1 MHKSHSHQKLE
12 MRQSVVSQI
21 TTVED
26 VDEICQ
32 LSMEDDD
39 EEDDDAIE
47 DDILGGVGSSS
58 LRYSSSHSANS
69 SLSSTAVVL
78 TRDNIIIP

>member
-39 EEDDDAIE
+39 EDDDAIE